1 MLLKNKTAIITGS
14 NKGIGKCIL
23 ETFVKEGAN
32 VLACIRTE
40 SEEFTA
46 FINELGD
53 SYGKTITAINLDL
66 ENSDSIKKAIKTIMS
81 MKIPIDIL
89 VNNAGVA
96 AGSIFQMTSQI
107 EIEKMLRVNFIGQ
120 IQLSQGISRLMI
132 RNKKGSIV
140 NIASVAGIHGNPGT
154 LSYGSSKAA
163 FIFATKNMAAELG
176 ASNIR
181 ANSISPNVT
190 KTEMYHQMDKKARQ
204 KLIESSALKR
214 AGEPSEIANVALFL
228 GSDLSSYMT
237 GQNLVVDGGI
247 FV

>member
-14 NKGIGKCIL
+14 NKGIGKAIL
-23 ETFVKEGAN
+23 ETFVREGAN
-32 VLACIRTE
+32 VIACIRNE

-46 FINELGD
+46 FINELEARH
-53 SYGKTITAINLDL
+53 GKTISAINFDL
-66 ENSDSIKKAIKTIMS
+66 EDSDSIKKAIKTIMS
-81 MKIPIDIL
+81 MKKPIDIL

-96 AGSIFQMTSQI
+96 AGSIFHMTSQE
-107 EIEKMLRVNFIGQ
+107 EIEKMHKVNFIGQ
-120 IQLSQGISRLMI
+120 VLFSQGISRLMM

-140 NIASVAGIHGNPGT
+140 NIASVAGIHGSPGT

-163 FIFATKNMAAELG
+163 LIFTTKNMAAELG

-181 ANSISPNVT
+181 VNSISPNVT
-190 KTEMYHQMDKKARQ
+190 KTEMYHQMDEKARQ
-204 KLIESSALKR
+204 KLIGNSVMKRSA
-214 AGEPSEIANVALFL
+214 EPSEIANVALFL

-247 FV
+247 FI